1 MTALRLW
8 VRLGRATGPRA
19 TDVLS
24 AVAFAFATAALL
36 AVLGGVNA
44 FRLRFETGAV
54 DPTVGMFVLTLSG
67 VASALLLPAV
77 WTLAQAAVRLAI
89 ARRDDRLAALRLA
102 GATRGQVTAMAVLD
116 AVAQALVG
124 GLVGALL
131 ALAVTPGIARIEFQG
146 LPFTAAELL
155 PPWWVWLAAIG
166 AVVLIA
172 LGAALASLRRVHVTP
187 LGVAQRVRPK
197 RLSLWRMLG
206 FGLAVA
212 AYVVVV
218 GSGWI
223 DAGMAVSLT
232 LISILVLS
240 YSLIGPLVIQG
251 VAWLVA
257 KGARSP
263 ATLLAARRVVD
274 DPRGA
279 FNVVGAMAIAVMAGG
294 FASLAPA
301 TAGGAPDQ
309 MSQDIA
315 TGAALTI
322 AIAGVL
328 GAVLAG
334 IAQSAKVLDQRREHQ
349 AMHRMG
355 VELPTMRA
363 AIVRQVTL
371 PLVVAVGGAAGV
383 ALLLIVPTFM
393 LWLSSPDSVLM
404 WALISVLS
412 VVAVLGA
419 TASALPLVRRV
430 ATEPAPA

>member
-1 MTALRLW
+1 MTAVRLW
-8 VRLGRATGPRA
+8 WRLLRATGPRA

-24 AVAFAFATAALL
+24 ATAFAFATAALL

-44 FRLRFETGAV
+44 FRVRLETGVV
-54 DPTVGMFVLTLSG
+54 DPADGGFILTLAF
-67 VASALLLPAV
+67 VAAALLLPAV

-102 GATRGQVTAMAVLD
+102 GATRGQVTAMALFD

-124 GLVGALL
+124 VLVGAML

-146 LPFTAAELL
+146 IPFTVGELL
-155 PPWWVWLAAIG
+155 PPAWVWIAAAG
-166 AVVLIA
+166 AVVGIA
-172 LGAALASLRRVHVTP
+172 LVAALASLQRVHVTP
-187 LGVAQRVRPK
+187 LGVAQRVAEK
-197 RLSLWRMLG
+197 RLSLWRVAG

-212 AYVVVV
+212 AYVALVVL
-218 GSGWI
+218 
-223 DAGMAVSLT
+223 D
-232 LISILVLS
+232 LIPVEMSVMIVLLSIVVLS
-240 YSLIGPLVIQG
+240 YALIGPLAIQG
-251 VAWLVA
+251 IAWLVA
-257 KGARSP
+257 KGAQRP

-301 TAGGAPDQ
+301 MAAPGDALATD
-309 MSQDIA
+309 MA

-355 VELPTMRA
+355 IDLQVMRG

-371 PLVVAVGGAAGV
+371 PLLVGVGGAAGL
-383 ALLLIVPTFM
+383 ALVLILPSFM
-393 LWLSSPDSVLM
+393 IWMQSPSSVLT
-404 WALISVLS
+404 WALMAAGA
-412 VVAVLGA
+412 VVVTLGA
-419 TASALPLVRRV
+419 TACALPLVRRV
-430 ATEPAPA
+430 ATETAAA

>member
-8 VRLGRATGPRA
+8 ARLGRATGPRA
-19 TDVLS
+19 TDMLS

-44 FRLRFETGAV
+44 FRLRYETGAV
-54 DPTVGMFVLTLSG
+54 DEATGSFVLMLSF
-67 VASALLLPAV
+67 VAAALLLPAV

-102 GATRGQVTAMAVLD
+102 GATRGQVSAMALLD
-116 AVAQALVG
+116 AVSQALVG

-146 LPFTAAELL
+146 LPFTTAELL
-155 PPWWVWLAAIG
+155 PPAWVWLAAIG

-197 RLSLWRMLG
+197 RLSLWRIAA
-206 FGLAVA
+206 FAVPVA
-212 AYVVVV
+212 AYVLIV
-218 GSGWI
+218 GMGVI
-223 DAGMAVSLT
+223 DVAMGVSIA

-240 YSLIGPLVIQG
+240 YSLLGPLVIQG

-279 FNVVGAMAIAVMAGG
+279 FNVVGAMAVAVMAGG

-301 TAGGAPDQ
+301 MSGGIDQ
-309 MSQDIA
+309 MSVDMA

-355 VELPTMRA
+355 VEIPTMRA

-371 PLVVAVGGAAGV
+371 PLLVAVGGAAGV
-383 ALLLIVPTFM
+383 ALLLIIPSFL
-393 LWLSSPDSVLM
+393 LWVQSPQSIGT
-404 WALISVLS
+404 WALISALS

-430 ATEPAPA
+430 ATERAAA